1 MSNSSPRNEPIPTPI
16 NCGPTAAPN
25 TSLDDQFELIG
36 RQMFYMFCAACN
48 LHAAAR
54 LASDT
59 GDFDASRAKGLADAI
74 AGVTQQINGPIRQQ
88 AFPHT
93 AEPLPFRDLVRS
105 AASSHEVQVD
115 PSGSGDPTDTSESK

>member
-1 MSNSSPRNEPIPTPI
+1 MSNPSPRNEPIPTPI

-25 TSLDDQFELIG
+25 ASLDDQFELIG

-59 GDFDASRAKGLADAI
+59 GDFDASRAQGLADAI

-93 AEPLPFRDLVRS
+93 SEPFRNLVRS
-105 AASSHEVQVD
+105 AALSHEIQLD
-115 PSGSGDPTDTSESK
+115 RPDTDESRDKSDGK